1 MANQASKKRERGN
14 TTFIFY
20 LRVFLVAINA
30 WFFVYNL
37 LFLKG
42 KYFSWSTA
50 ILYII
55 HALLQGLSYFWIMQN
70 METMLFSDAIT
81 GYGGDIFILSLIVS
95 LFLPFSRKW
104 MWVYIIIPLYLGYL
118 GIRKLL
124 DWVFTPD
131 VTPEEIEE
139 NKSRRQKKREERSL
153 KHPKNQ

>member
-1 MANQASKKRERGN
+1 MQS
-14 TTFIFY
+14 
-20 LRVFLVAINA
+20 
-30 WFFVYNL
+30 
-37 LFLKG
+37 
-42 KYFSWSTA
+42 
-50 ILYII
+50 
-55 HALLQGLSYFWIMQN
+55 QGLDSLLCFMIR
-70 METMLFSDAIT
+70 
-81 GYGGDIFILSLIVS
+81 YGGDIFILSLIVS